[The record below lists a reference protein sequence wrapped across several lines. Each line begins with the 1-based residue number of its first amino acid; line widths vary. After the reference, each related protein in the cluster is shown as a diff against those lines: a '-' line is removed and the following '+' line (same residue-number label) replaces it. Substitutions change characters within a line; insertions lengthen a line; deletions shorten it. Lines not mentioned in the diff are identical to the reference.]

1 MKNIPNFKKINFV
14 DKLSNNIDRK
24 IEVGLRINGTLKKT
38 LKNNPLITIIT
49 VVKNKSEVIEETI
62 QSILNQKYKNIEYI
76 IIDGESDDGTIEKIM
91 KYEKKIDYFV
101 SEKDLGLYDA
111 MNKGLS
117 LAKGDLIGIVNGD
130 DILLPDATSILIDY
144 YYKYKD
150 AEFFFGSVKKH
161 WGTIHGF
168 YPHKIKYSWFFYT
181 SHSTG
186 FFIKRNTAYKNGAY
200 SLNYKYSSDF
210 DYFYRLIVHNK
221 AKGVATKK
229 EEVFGIFRPGGLSHT
244 LNKEIHFFEKIK
256 IRIDNK
262 QNKIFLFLFSIL
274 KFLISQKGKDR
285 IKFGKFM
292 SFLSKNFFL

>member
-14 DKLSNNIDRK
+14 DKLRDNIDRK
-24 IEVGLRINGTLKKT
+24 VEVGLRINGSLKKSFE
-38 LKNNPLITIIT
+38 KNPLITIIT

-62 QSILNQKYKNIEYI
+62 QSVLNQNYKNIEYI

-117 LAKGDLIGIVNGD
+117 LAKGDLIGFVNSD
-130 DILLPDATSILIDY
+130 DVLIKNATNILVKYFNNYPD
-144 YYKYKD
+144 KD
-150 AEFFFGSVKKH
+150 FFFGSVKKH
-161 WGTIHGF
+161 WGIIHGF

-244 LNKEIHFFEKIK
+244 LNKETHFFEKIK

-274 KFLISQKGKDR
+274 KFLISQIGRDR
-285 IKFGKFM
+285 IKFRKFI
-292 SFLSKNFFL
+292 SFLYKNFFL